1 MVAARQPTLRTTLFR
16 TERKHENSST
26 KRLKYR
32 RVSGVLQYIVVSTLG
47 GHDVYEADMGI
58 EHGLGRDLGIGF
70 FLNFVYENN
79 R

>member
-1 MVAARQPTLRTTLFR
+1 M
-16 TERKHENSST
+16 
-26 KRLKYR
+26 
-32 RVSGVLQYIVVSTLG
+32 LQYIVVSTLG

-58 EHGLGRDLGIGF
+58 EHGLGRDLGIRF